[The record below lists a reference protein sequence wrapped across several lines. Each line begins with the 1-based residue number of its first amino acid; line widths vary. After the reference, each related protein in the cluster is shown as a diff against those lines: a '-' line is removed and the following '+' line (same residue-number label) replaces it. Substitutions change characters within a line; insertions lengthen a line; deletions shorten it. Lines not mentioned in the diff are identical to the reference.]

1 MANYDSDL
9 DKVIRVV
16 GETGEG
22 IRVSIHSYD
31 EGPEKV
37 GLVRVRTKKDGTEAF
52 GRLGRLTM
60 EELWEVIP
68 LLMGMKGV
76 QGQQDAMLAVAAAE
90 LEARQSEEE
99 EVEVDAGELA
109 CETTAGP
116 NYEPDPDLDGDYTPD
131 YSQMVETL
139 SKTDLSELA
148 TDLGIDPVPTGVAKL
163 RREVAKAWERNA
175 A

>member
-1 MANYDSDL
+1 MASYDSDL
-9 DKVIRVV
+9 DKVIRIV
-16 GETGEG
+16 GETDGG

-68 LLMGMKGV
+68 FLVGMKGV

-99 EVEVDAGELA
+99 EEEVEVDAGELA

-116 NYEPDPDLDGDYTPD
+116 SYEPDPDLDGDCAA
-131 YSQMVETL
+131 E
-139 SKTDLSELA
+139 
-148 TDLGIDPVPTGVAKL
+148 
-163 RREVAKAWERNA
+163 NA